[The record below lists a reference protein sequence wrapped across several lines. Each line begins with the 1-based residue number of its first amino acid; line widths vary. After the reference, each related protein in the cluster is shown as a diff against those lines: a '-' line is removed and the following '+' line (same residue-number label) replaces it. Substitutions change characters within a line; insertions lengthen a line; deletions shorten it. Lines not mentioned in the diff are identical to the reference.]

1 MGLDERGKTKDC
13 RTLANN
19 GVTGTEGFL
28 NGHLKSLKLQSGLA
42 FRALAGKLNANGRGV
57 ESGQA
62 LVFTAFLMAALF
74 GFMGLAIDVGLL
86 FRAKRNLQ
94 SAADAAATAGALD
107 YYYYGSASSAK
118 TMGCAAATSNGI
130 SGTCNT
136 ASTCTGLSGTNICI
150 NTPPQL
156 GPNTSTTFTEAIVT
170 QPNPTAFM
178 SLFGFSS
185 VKISAR
191 AVAASRGISTDCVYL
206 MDSSMSDALFMK
218 GNGTIHAVNCG
229 VYVNSKS
236 STAVEGNGN
245 TAVDAASL
253 NIVGPD
259 SGASSL
265 DPNKTHTGV
274 SPITPPIPLNLPGI
288 PSTGCTSSIS
298 QSEVTVSTT
307 SGSTKIKEA
316 SVNGSSS
323 NNVVCFT
330 NAGGVTIDDG
340 VALAGVQGDGV
351 LYVFEHGVTLNGAVS
366 FGSYNGTP
374 PTNGPFDP
382 SKTISA
388 VLDVAGGS
396 LSQGNAALT
405 IYAPTSGTY
414 NSIALMQPSTNTTGG
429 VHCPASPVDPC
440 LLIQRGSSGSV
451 FDGIVYAPAAY
462 VELQDN
468 AGAVYAT
475 GLIADGL
482 FVKASD
488 LYINNY
494 SPANPTTTPFTVITL
509 VE

>member
-1 MGLDERGKTKDC
+1 M
-13 RTLANN
+13 
-19 GVTGTEGFL
+19 
-28 NGHLKSLKLQSGLA
+28 KLQVLNHQSRLTWREVAGRLAARGL
-42 FRALAGKLNANGRGV
+42 RSEN
-57 ESGQA
+57 GQA
-62 LVFTAFLMAALF
+62 LVFTAFMMTVLF
-74 GFMGLAIDVGLL
+74 AFMGLAIDVGLL

-107 YYYYGSASSAK
+107 YFYYASASSAK
-118 TMGCAAATSNGI
+118 TAGCDAVTANGI
-130 SGTCNT
+130 SGTCNA
-136 ASTCTGLSGTNICI
+136 ASTCSGLSGTNVCI
-150 NTPPQL
+150 NTPPKL
-156 GPNTSTTFTEAIVT
+156 GPNTGSAFTEAIIT

-178 SLFGFSS
+178 SMFGFPS
-185 VKISAR
+185 VNITAR
-191 AVAASRGISTDCVYL
+191 AVAAAPGVSTNCVYL
-206 MDSSMSDALFMK
+206 MNSSMSDALFMK
-218 GNGTIHAVNCG
+218 GNGTIHATNCG

-236 STAVEGNGN
+236 PTAAEGNGT

-259 SGASSL
+259 TAAASL

-274 SPITPPIPLNLPGI
+274 SPISPPIPLTLPAI
-288 PSTGCTSSIS
+288 PPSGCTSSIS
-298 QSEVTVSTT
+298 QNEVTLSTT
-307 SGSTKIKEA
+307 SGNKIKQA
-316 SVNGSSS
+316 SVSGSSS

-340 VALAGVQGDGV
+340 VALAGAQGAGV
-351 LYVFEHGVTLNGAVS
+351 LYVFQHGVTLNGAVS

-374 PTNGPFDP
+374 PVNGPFDP
-382 SKTISA
+382 TKTISA
-388 VLDVAGGS
+388 VLDLAGGS
-396 LSQGNAALT
+396 LNQGNANLT

-414 NSIALMQPSTNTTGG
+414 NSIALMQPTSNTSGG
-429 VHCPASPVDPC
+429 VHCPASPVSPC

-451 FDGIVYAPAAY
+451 FDGIIYAPSAY

-475 GLIADGL
+475 GLISDGL

-494 SPANPTTTPFTVITL
+494 SQANPTTTPFKVITL